1 MPAIEFRNLTLA
13 YDRHP
18 AIHHLNTTVESGTLT
33 AVVGPNGSGKSTLL
47 KAIMGQLR
55 PVDGAMLFHG
65 FGSRDIGYLPQQ
77 ASIDRSFPITVQD
90 FLLSGLWRE
99 IGAFAAPDRAQQ
111 ERMQVAAAQ
120 VGLQDFGKRQIGSL
134 SGGQL
139 QRLLFARLLLQ
150 DRPVVL
156 LDEPFNAI
164 DEKTAH
170 DLLDLI
176 TRWHAQTRTIIVVT
190 HDLDQA
196 RRHFPRTLLL
206 ARELLAHGPTD
217 EVLSAENLLSARRM
231 CEAFDEAATRCERTQ
246 EAA

>member
-1 MPAIEFRNLTLA
+1 MPTIEFRNLTLA
-13 YDRHP
+13 YQRHP
-18 AIHHLNTTVESGTLT
+18 AIHHLNTTVEAGTLT

-55 PVDGAMLFHG
+55 PADGALLYHG
-65 FGSRDIGYLPQQ
+65 FGLHDIAYLPQQ
-77 ASIDRSFPITVQD
+77 ASIDRGFPIAVQD
-90 FLLSGLWRE
+90 FLLSGLWQE
-99 IGAFAAPDRAQQ
+99 IGAFSTPDASQHKRLQTAL
-111 ERMQVAAAQ
+111 AQ

-150 DRPVVL
+150 DRRVVL

-164 DEKTAH
+164 DDKTAH

-176 TRWHAQTRTIIVVT
+176 TRWHGEARTLIVVT
-190 HDLDQA
+190 HDLEQA

-206 ARELLAHGPTD
+206 ARELLAHGPTR
-217 EVLSAENLLSARRM
+217 EVLSPDNLLAARRM
-231 CEAFDEAATRCERTQ
+231 CEAFDEAAVRCDRAR